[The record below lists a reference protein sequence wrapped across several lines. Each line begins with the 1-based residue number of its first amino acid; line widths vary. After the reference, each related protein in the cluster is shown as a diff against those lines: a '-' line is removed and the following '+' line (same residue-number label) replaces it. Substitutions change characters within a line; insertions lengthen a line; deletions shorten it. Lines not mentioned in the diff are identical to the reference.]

1 MSATLIQKPGSSTPE
16 NRKLAHRP
24 RSDGDRST
32 GERVTI
38 DKLWPDA
45 LPFLWLAAIAGII
58 AYLVSGI

>member
-1 MSATLIQKPGSSTPE
+1 MSATLIQKPAFSSPE
-16 NRKLAHRP
+16 NRKLEHRRP
-24 RSDGDRST
+24 YDGERAT
-32 GERVTI
+32 RERVTI